1 MNNQLRDTLPI
12 KIEEFP
18 EINHGEQLH
27 EGGIYGIYRNGGN
40 IPSYSRYFAGI
51 YNGYHHVYGHEFY
64 IYYQK
69 ELSKNWRLERQSIS
83 IRDDEI
89 NDRNRWI
96 IYELPEYFRNRHSTI
111 RINPPDLIFSQHEQE
126 NYAINSN
133 NSNMAFNSMAR
144 NFGSN
149 VGTGSGVYGNIAEF
163 LGSQNMGGKKKR
175 KTKKLRK
182 GKKTKRSKKSLT
194 KSKKKKGKK

>member
-18 EINHGEQLH
+18 EINPGEQLH
-27 EGGIYGIYRNGGN
+27 EDGIYGIYRNGGD

-51 YNGYHHVYGHEFY
+51 YNGYHHVYGHVFY

-69 ELSKNWRLERQSIS
+69 ELLKNWRLERLSIS

-111 RINPPDLIFSQHEQE
+111 RINDPDLIFSQHEQE

-133 NSNMAFNSMAR
+133 NSNMAFNSMSR

-149 VGTGSGVYGNIAEF
+149 VGSTSIVTVGDLDAGSITSNFGTINTGASVICN
-163 LGSQNMGGKKKR
+163 GSANCIKGIVKK
-175 KTKKLRK
+175 
-182 GKKTKRSKKSLT
+182 
-194 KSKKKKGKK
+194 